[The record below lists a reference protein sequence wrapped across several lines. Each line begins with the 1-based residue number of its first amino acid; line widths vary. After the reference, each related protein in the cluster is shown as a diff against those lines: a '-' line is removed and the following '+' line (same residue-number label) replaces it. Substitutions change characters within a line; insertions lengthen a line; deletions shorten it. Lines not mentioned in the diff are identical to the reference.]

1 MFHLNLGWS
10 IEMGKAVQ
18 RRGRLGEVRSFLGAL
33 YGPDLHAKRIDAL
46 AGATLGVMAGA
57 SLAVA
62 MIGQALAQARGLV
75 TKHAVKQV
83 DRLLSNAGID
93 VWDSFARW
101 VPQQVGGRADI
112 LVAMDWTDF
121 DHDGQSTLVLSLVTG
136 HGRAAPL
143 LWLTV
148 WKEEIATRRND
159 YEDACLHR
167 LAETMPAG
175 CRVSILADR
184 GFGDQKLFAFLPKL
198 GFGYVIR
205 FRGNIGVTDADGTT
219 RPAAEW
225 VGKNG
230 RARKLRDARV
240 TAKGQRVGAVVCVH
254 AKGMKEP
261 WCLAASDPEATAAT
275 LVNHY
280 ARRWTIEPAF
290 RDTKDLRFGMG
301 LSSTRIGEPMRR
313 DRLLLVSAFAM
324 ALLTLL
330 GTVGESLGMDRL
342 LKSNTSKTRSHSL
355 FRQGCMLYELIP
367 NMPEHRLAPLIKQ
380 FAKILHGAREF
391 SGVFN
396 HTEMRG

>member
-1 MFHLNLGWS
+1 MV
-10 IEMGKAVQ
+10 EAE
-18 RRGRLGEVRSFLGAL
+18 RLGQIRSFIGGL
-33 YGPDLHAKRIDAL
+33 YGPDLHAKRVDAL
-46 AGATLGVMAGA
+46 AGATLGVMTGA

-83 DRLLSNAGID
+83 DRLMSNAGID

-101 VPQQVGGRADI
+101 VPQQVGAQRDV

-121 DHDGQSTLVLSLVTG
+121 DADGQSTLVLSLVTG

-143 LWLTV
+143 IWLTV

-159 YEDACLHR
+159 YEDACLRR
-167 LAETMPAG
+167 LAETLQG
-175 CRVSILADR
+175 CRVTILADR
-184 GFGDQKLFAFLPKL
+184 GFGDQKLFAFLTEV

-205 FRGNIGVTDADGTT
+205 FRGNIRVTDADGEC
-219 RPAAEW
+219 RPASEW
-225 VGKNG
+225 VGKGG

-240 TAKGQRVGAVVCVH
+240 TAQGRQVGAVVCVH

-261 WCLAASDPEATAAT
+261 WCLAASDPEATTAV

-280 ARRWTIEPAF
+280 AKRWTIEPQF

-301 LSSTRIGEPMRR
+301 LSSTRVGEPMRR

-324 ALLTLL
+324 ALLTML
-330 GTVGESLGMDRL
+330 GAVGESLGMDRL
-342 LKSNTSKTRSHSL
+342 LKSNTSKTRTHSL

-367 NMPEHRLAPLIKQ
+367 NMPEHRLAPLIAA
-380 FAKILHGAREF
+380 FAKAVSQTTAF
-391 SGVFN
+391 SGVFA
-396 HTEMRG
+396 

>member
-1 MFHLNLGWS
+1 V
-10 IEMGKAVQ
+10 GKAEVSG
-18 RRGRLGEVRSFLGAL
+18 RRLTEVRGFIGGL
-33 YGPDLHAKRIDAL
+33 YGSDLHAKRVDAL
-46 AGATLGVMAGA
+46 ADATLGVMTGA

-83 DRLLSNAGID
+83 DRLMSNAGID

-101 VPQQVGGRADI
+101 VPHQLGGQSDI
-112 LVAMDWTDF
+112 LVAIDWTEF

-136 HGRAAPL
+136 HGRGAPL

-159 YEDACLHR
+159 YEDACLRR
-167 LAETMPAG
+167 LAELVPPG
-175 CRVSILADR
+175 CRVTILADR
-184 GFGDQKLFAFLPKL
+184 GFGDQKLFGFLGEL

-205 FRGNIGVTDADGTT
+205 FRGNIRVADADGET
-219 RPAAEW
+219 RTAAEW
-225 VGKNG
+225 VGKGG
-230 RARKLRDARV
+230 RARKLRNARV
-240 TAKGQRVGAVVCVH
+240 TAQGRQVEAVVCVH

-261 WCLAASDPEATAAT
+261 WCLAASDAVATAAV

-280 ARRWTIEPAF
+280 AKRWTIEPAF

-330 GTVGESLGMDRL
+330 GTVGEGLGMDRL

-367 NMPEHRLAPLIKQ
+367 NMPEHRLAPLMGA
-380 FAKILHGAREF
+380 FAKALSQPTGF
-391 SGVFN
+391 SALFA
-396 HTEMRG
+396 HSK

>member
-1 MFHLNLGWS
+1 MV
-10 IEMGKAVQ
+10 KAEHVG
-18 RRGRLGEVRSFLGAL
+18 GRLGDVRGFIGGL

-83 DRLLSNAGID
+83 DRLMSNGGID

-101 VPQQVGGRADI
+101 VPQQVGAHRDI

-143 LWLTV
+143 IWLSV

-159 YEDACLHR
+159 YEDACLRR
-167 LAETMPAG
+167 LAETMPSG
-175 CRVSILADR
+175 CRVTILADR
-184 GFGDQKLFAFLPKL
+184 GFGDQKLFAFLGEL

-205 FRGNIGVTDADGTT
+205 FRGNIRVTDASGQT
-219 RPAAEW
+219 RAAAEW
-225 VGKNG
+225 VGTGG
-230 RARKLRDARV
+230 RARKLCHARV
-240 TAKGQRVGAVVCVH
+240 TAQGRQVGAVVCVH

-261 WCLAASDPEATAAT
+261 WCLAASDPEATAAV

-280 ARRWTIEPAF
+280 AKRWTIEPAF

-301 LSSTRIGEPMRR
+301 LSSTRIGEPTRR

-367 NMPEHRLAPLIKQ
+367 NMPEHRLAPLINA
-380 FAKILHGAREF
+380 FAVAVSQASEF
-391 SGVFN
+391 SSLFAV
-396 HTEMRG
+396 TK